1 LAIDRVTLL
10 TDDERG
16 VGRILAE
23 ELRARGRE
31 IALVRL
37 GDVTAETHPGNY
49 TTDLGS
55 PDSVARLLDTVRRRQ
70 GPVGGI
76 IHLLPLRSGVCFEEM
91 DFESWRQRL
100 RVETKSLFSL
110 VKGLIA
116 DLDGATRGEPACVL
130 AATAMGGN
138 FGNGR
143 SFETNGFFPGQ
154 GAILGLLKTLGQEW
168 PHLRVKAVD
177 LDPEEAIESLA
188 ARLLAEVTDGDEELE
203 VGYAG
208 RSRLTLQPR
217 AAPVDRAGS
226 TGLSPDDSWVILVTG
241 GARGIT
247 AEVAIEL
254 AQQYRPTLL
263 LVGRS
268 PMPEAEES
276 PSTGG
281 LPVGH
286 ALKAA
291 LMEKMREAGETV
303 TPARVEERYARLCRD
318 REIRNNVA
326 AMERAGARVHYYQ
339 AEVRDERAF
348 GDLIDEIYRSFGR
361 LDGVIHGAGVIEDKL
376 IKDKALD
383 SFDRVF
389 DTKADSAFILSRKLQ
404 SDSLKF
410 LVFFSSVAGR
420 FGNRGQ
426 ADYAAANEVLN
437 KLAVYLDR
445 LWPGRVVSLNW
456 GPWATTG
463 MVSPEVRRQFA
474 ERGVHL
480 IPPAVGRRRLNEE
493 LRYGRKGEV
502 EVIIGGG
509 TWTSASA
516 GKESRP
522 ASPTQGALIGHVP
535 EAARAPDGSVTIS
548 LELDTSRHLYLKDH
562 RIDGQPV
569 LPMAAAVEMMAELA
583 AQGWPELSVAG
594 VRDLQLLQGLVL
606 RDARA
611 AVRLV
616 ARPQVPAS
624 PERSRVDV
632 EIADL
637 ENPRRIHYRASVE
650 MARRLPDPPSP
661 VLPPIGEARPFPL
674 PVDEAYR
681 RWLFHGPLFQGITR
695 LDRIGVDGIE
705 GSLTPSSPRQWIEG
719 APESRWLIDPVI
731 FDCGLQMLVLWVRE
745 HWDMMSLPSRFLA
758 YHRFATPSTTEIRC
772 EIRVR
777 PDERSHIV
785 HADLYFLEVGGRL
798 LGILE
803 DMEGACS
810 KKLNRVVGGSTGM
823 RPAP

>member
-1 LAIDRVTLL
+1 MNL
-10 TDDERG
+10 DD
-16 VGRILAE
+16 
-23 ELRARGRE
+23 
-31 IALVRL
+31 
-37 GDVTAETHPGNY
+37 
-49 TTDLGS
+49 
-55 PDSVARLLDTVRRRQ
+55 
-70 GPVGGI
+70 
-76 IHLLPLRSGVCFEEM
+76 
-91 DFESWRQRL
+91 WRQRL

-116 DLDGATRGEPACVL
+116 DLDGTARGEHPCVL
-130 AATAMGGN
+130 AATAMGGT
-138 FGNGR
+138 FGNAR

-154 GAILGLLKTLGQEW
+154 GGILGLLKTLGQEW
-168 PHLRVKAVD
+168 PDLRVKAVD
-177 LDPEEAIESLA
+177 LDPEEAIETLA
-188 ARLLAEVTDGDEELE
+188 ARLLAEVTDGDKELE
-203 VGYAG
+203 VGYVG
-208 RSRLTLQPR
+208 PRRLTLQPK
-217 AAPVDRAGS
+217 AAPVNRGAS
-226 TGLSPDDSWVILVTG
+226 TELLPDDSWVILVTG

-247 AEVAIEL
+247 AEAAIEL
-254 AQQYRPTLL
+254 AQLYRPTLL

-276 PSTGG
+276 PDTAG
-281 LPVGH
+281 LPATH

-291 LMEKMREAGETV
+291 LMERMRKAGETV

-318 REIRNNVA
+318 REIRSNLA
-326 AMERAGARVHYYQ
+326 AMKRAGARVHYYQ

-348 GDLIDEIYRSFGR
+348 GDLIDEIYRAFGR

-404 SDSLKF
+404 SASLKF

-426 ADYAAANEVLN
+426 SDYAAANEVLN
-437 KLAVYLDR
+437 KLAIYLDR

-480 IPPAVGRRRLNEE
+480 IPPSVGRRRLDEE

-509 TWTSASA
+509 TWTRPAA
-516 GKESRP
+516 GKETGAEP
-522 ASPTQGALIGHVP
+522 ASDAPLIGRLP
-535 EAARAPDGSVTIS
+535 STARAADGSVAITHE
-548 LELDTSRHLYLKDH
+548 LETSRHPYLMDH

-569 LPMAAAVEMMAELA
+569 LPMAAAVEIMAELA
-583 AQGWPELSVAG
+583 AQAWPELEVAS
-594 VRDLQLLQGLVL
+594 VRDLRLLQGVVL
-606 RDARA
+606 RGSSAKIR
-611 AVRLV
+611 VS
-616 ARPQVPAS
+616 ARPQAPAS
-624 PERSRVDV
+624 REGSKVDV
-632 EIADL
+632 EISDP
-637 ENPRRIHYRASVE
+637 ENPRRLHYRATVE
-650 MARRLPDPPSP
+650 LARRLPDPPS
-661 VLPPIGEARPFPL
+661 VSLPPATEPRPFPL

-681 RWLFHGPLFQGITR
+681 RWLFHGPLFQGISR
-695 LDRIGVDGIE
+695 IDRIGVDAIE
-705 GSLTPSSPRQWIEG
+705 GTLVPSSPRQWIQGAAEG
-719 APESRWLIDPVI
+719 RWLIDPVI
-731 FDCGLQMLVLWVRE
+731 FDCGLQMLVLWVWE

-758 YHRFATPSTTEIRC
+758 YHRFGAPGSTEIRC

-785 HADLYFLEVGGRL
+785 HADLFFIGADGRL

-810 KKLNRVVGGSTGM
+810 KKLNRVVGGSTM
-823 RPAP
+823 RSAP